1 MHEQSNSKVPNFY
14 IYFNN
19 FCISYKILYDLFGYR
34 INFNFFHSILIYTKM
49 SNIKASD
56 LLLVT
61 HLLSNHQFGCL
72 QVEVNGL
79 KGYKDQKCLS

>member
-1 MHEQSNSKVPNFY
+1 MSNRIAKYPIF
-14 IYFNN
+14 IF
-19 FCISYKILYDLFGYR
+19 ILTIFVFHTKYHTTSLDTVL
-34 INFNFFHSILIYTKM
+34 ILIFFHSILIYTKM
-49 SNIKASD
+49 SNIKALD

-61 HLLSNHQFGCL
+61 HLLSNRQFGCL

>member
-1 MHEQSNSKVPNFY
+1 
-14 IYFNN
+14 
-19 FCISYKILYDLFGYR
+19 
-34 INFNFFHSILIYTKM
+34 M

-61 HLLSNHQFGCL
+61 HLLSNRQFGCL

>member
-1 MHEQSNSKVPNFY
+1 
-14 IYFNN
+14 
-19 FCISYKILYDLFGYR
+19 
-34 INFNFFHSILIYTKM
+34 M